1 MVKVSASLPRE
12 DTLLSLPRIPK
23 SHVTKD
29 KVKRLGVSHPV
40 SDTVNVVQLRQY
52 LHPVGAAGV
61 RPKVNEKDIAKAIAL
76 MELQESSDSKGDNTD
91 LVMPECTKCELCVS
105 RGEDHKSKDIF
116 CKCSVC
122 ETLPKKAPKIF
133 YKNEKVKIILAGF
146 FSRESVAQANY
157 NMLGH
162 D

>member
-1 MVKVSASLPRE
+1 MEPGQDHLVRILALARRADCWESLDRLVVDEDPQASAARAKTFDIGQLVDPLPPAE
-12 DTLLSLPRIPK
+12 
-23 SHVTKD
+23 
-29 KVKRLGVSHPV
+29 
-40 SDTVNVVQLRQY
+40 
-52 LHPVGAAGV
+52 
-61 RPKVNEKDIAKAIAL
+61 AL

-133 YKNEKVKIILAGF
+133 YKNEKVKIKK
-146 FSRESVAQANY
+146 
-157 NMLGH
+157 
-162 D
+162 